1 MMEGQRNRITR
12 WLRQVLTTEQVDRVL
27 IRHLTI
33 DERQSEIWAVGL
45 QGFEPNE
52 ESIASL
58 AAELDDTLLAD
69 AAGLGGMQRYIIC
82 ACLGDALVS
91 RLPLRQVASELRL
104 GDALDSEPPTEEG
117 LLIQLM
123 RHNEAHER
131 LFATTMGQIVG
142 TMGETIERQ
151 KTELEKADAIRV
163 EALQRIEALISH
175 EHERK
180 LELQK
185 EVNRGERVQRL
196 IEFGLALAPVV
207 VNRVTGKKVFKEP
220 QASPMKALVRKLFE
234 SFTEEQQAKLLGV
247 LSPVQVAALSELF
260 KAASEEPASG
270 GGGSAIVPAG
280 TEAAAAAPAA
290 PTPPAEGSAP

>member
-1 MMEGQRNRITR
+1 MMMQGQRNRITR
-12 WLRQVLTTEQVDRVL
+12 WLRQVLTGEQVDRIL
-27 IRHLTI
+27 IRHVTI

-58 AAELDDTLLAD
+58 AMDVDETVLAD
-69 AAGLGGMQRYIIC
+69 ATGLGGMQRYIIC
-82 ACLGDALVS
+82 ACFGDALVS

-104 GDALDSEPPTEEG
+104 GDTLDSEQPNEEG
-117 LLIQLM
+117 VLIQLM

-151 KTELEKADAIRV
+151 KAELEKADAIRV
-163 EALQRIEALISH
+163 EALQRIEALVSH

-220 QASPMKALVRKLFE
+220 QASPMKALVRKLFD

-270 GGGSAIVPAG
+270 DDTAVVPAS
-280 TEAAAAAPAA
+280 TEAPAGAPAA
-290 PTPPAEGSAP
+290 PTPPTEGSTP